1 VIAICCPEIN
11 VDCLD
16 AVGKKAAFV
25 QQVAAGLG
33 LSNLRGVHGR
43 VERVSARYDVVS
55 SRAFA
60 SLADFVNGSR
70 QALAEQGV
78 WLAMKGKRPDDEVAA
93 LPADV
98 AVFHVEQLS
107 VPELAAQRCIVWM
120 RPGAA
125 NR

>member
-1 VIAICCPEIN
+1 MFFFRCTNSSEI
-11 VDCLD
+11 
-16 AVGKKAAFV
+16 
-25 QQVAAGLG
+25 AAGLG
-33 LSNLRGVHGR
+33 LPNLRGVHDR
-43 VERVSARYDVVS
+43 VEKVTDRYDVVS

-60 SLADFVNGSR
+60 TLADFVNGSR

-78 WLAMKGKRPDDEVAA
+78 WLAMKGKHPEDEIVA
-93 LPADV
+93 LPTDV

-120 RPGAA
+120 RPVPE